1 MVYRQYLENV
11 RGSINNYSLSELKSK
26 EFMGIIQRVGQISDL
41 SYIDVILQNAGVNIS
56 FIGDKKFLNE
66 KVILKSKLDRYFES
80 STLVKDTAMKDAL
93 SEYMSMFI
101 IEEDEIIESIEEI
114 MGEDGI
120 AEISL
125 DYFPKSSARYYS
137 AQEVLEKN
145 KETLTALFGA
155 VDEMNKKLNQEE
167 ESSSQFVEEY
177 FDEESEDE
185 ELHLDGADIR
195 DLIREEVEKDERE
208 TESKVENLKIDEDIE
223 EEIVSEEPKTDGVE
237 IEDEVQIEEEEEP
250 VVSTPI
256 KLSFGLEKDDEEIDF
271 DIEDDKTVETSIE
284 EPITSPIVSS
294 QNKKMDVSFLLD
306 DESETEEESSFED
319 KDEDSFDEY
328 DTEVSRKDFRAF
340 LEQDEEEPVV
350 EGEEETA
357 RFDTNFDYEEDEDDY
372 EGFID
377 NTGRVLS
384 KELED
389 DDDRLLRDTDP
400 IERNLFEE
408 TANYFLTGKSEVYG
422 KDDLRSLYKSK
433 EKIVDSEDV
442 SSTDDAVAKMVL
454 AMTDGLL
461 NLPRVTGR
469 LFKKA
474 KNSGRKMR
482 ENMIVE
488 DEDDDG

>member
-66 KVILKSKLDRYFES
+66 KVILKSKLDKYFES
-80 STLVKDTAMKDAL
+80 STFVKDTAMKDAL

-114 MGEDGI
+114 TGEDGI

-185 ELHLDGADIR
+185 ELHLDGVDIR
-195 DLIREEVEKDERE
+195 DLIREEVEKDED
-208 TESKVENLKIDEDIE
+208 VEIENSRVE
-223 EEIVSEEPKTDGVE
+223 EEIISEEPKIDETE
-237 IEDEVQIEEEEEP
+237 IEDEVKIEEEEEP
-250 VVSTPI
+250 IVSTPV
-256 KLSFGLEKDDEEIDF
+256 KLSFALEKEEEEIGF
-271 DIEDDKTVETSIE
+271 DIEENKTVETPIE
-284 EPITSPIVSS
+284 EPIIRPTASS
-294 QNKKMDVSFLLD
+294 QNKRMDVSFLLD
-306 DESETEEESSFED
+306 DDSEIEEDNSFED
-319 KDEDSFDEY
+319 KEEDSFDEY

-340 LEQDEEEPVV
+340 LEQDDEEPVI
-350 EGEEETA
+350 EGEETEEETA
-357 RFDTNFDYEEDEDDY
+357 RFETNFDYEEDEDDY
-372 EGFID
+372 EGFVD

-389 DDDRLLRDTDP
+389 EDDRLLRDTDP

-422 KDDLRSLYKSK
+422 KDDLRTLYKSK
-433 EKIVDSEDV
+433 EKIVDSDDV